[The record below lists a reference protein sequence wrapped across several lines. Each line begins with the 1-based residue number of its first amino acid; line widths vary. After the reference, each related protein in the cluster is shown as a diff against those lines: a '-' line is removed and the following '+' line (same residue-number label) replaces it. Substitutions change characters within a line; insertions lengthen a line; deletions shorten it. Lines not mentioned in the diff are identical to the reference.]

1 VTLPFPQAALPS
13 SSSVRIV
20 FADADLI
27 VVDKP
32 AGMPS
37 VPARTPLDPPC
48 VASHVRAA
56 FGAVEA
62 VHRLDRDT
70 SGLLVLARSSQVRAA
85 LGRAFEDR
93 AVQKRYEA
101 IVHGEPTAHEGVVHL
116 PLASDPLRPPRSRV
130 DPILGRPATT
140 RWRLLA
146 TASVA
151 GQQRSR
157 LELEPVTGRSHQL
170 RVHLAWLGMPIVGD
184 RLYCQ
189 VNAAANEPPAFRL
202 GLHAAWL
209 AFPHPRDGRL
219 VEVRSQPPDWFAEW
233 AR

>member
-1 VTLPFPQAALPS
+1 VTLPNPQAALPS

-48 VASHVRAA
+48 VASHVSAA

-101 IVHGEPTAHEGVVHL
+101 IVHGGPAASEGIVHL

-130 DPILGRPATT
+130 DPIQGRPATT

-151 GQQRSR
+151 GQQRSL

-184 RLYCQ
+184 RLYCHL
-189 VNAAANEPPAFRL
+189 NAAAKEPPAFRL

-233 AR
+233 TR